1 MTDPAQAGDEFLA
14 RVHRGAVL
22 RLTLDASTL
31 NDPDIDKRSKYAIVL
46 SALLPD
52 EHVWFAL
59 CTSKTDYFDKNPQ
72 LRNDVLRWCPVNTDG
87 AARRSR
93 WSIAPRCIPCP
104 PQSCGSSSRLA
115 NSRSQAT
122 FGQRISRESTPSRRP
137 HGCCP
142 PTRSAGLFRG
152 TRQASEFFARSPRGQ
167 CEPQT
172 QRCRGDRSSRHT
184 HHQLGKY

>member
-72 LRNDVLRWCPVNTDG
+72 LRNDVLRWVPGEYGWCRATVTVVDCTTVYSLPTAKLRQLFDAG
-87 AARRSR
+87 QLAFAGDIRPAHLAR
-93 WSIAPRCIPCP
+93 IDAITKA
-104 PQSCGSSSRLA
+104 SRL
-115 NSRSQAT
+115 
-122 FGQRISRESTPSRRP
+122 
-137 HGCCP
+137 
-142 PTRSAGLFRG
+142 L
-152 TRQASEFFARSPRGQ
+152 SPDQKRWIV
-167 CEPQT
+167 PW
-172 QRCRGDRSSRHT
+172 D
-184 HHQLGKY
+184 